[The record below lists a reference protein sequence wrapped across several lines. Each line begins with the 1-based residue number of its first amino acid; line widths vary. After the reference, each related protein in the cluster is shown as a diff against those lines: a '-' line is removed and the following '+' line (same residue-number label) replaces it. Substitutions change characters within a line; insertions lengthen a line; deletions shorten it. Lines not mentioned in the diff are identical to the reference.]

1 MGKGQRWQ
9 REGEAELLLT
19 QFLARELA
27 ATMYLGSNN
36 HHRVRRHHH
45 HRLNEEEGIDR
56 HHPPTL
62 AIDRQGDVSDDH
74 HRPSSAGSLRRHI
87 AASLMRHHQFSERN
101 KHALQPL
108 SPASYGSSLEMA
120 AYNPAATPDSSVE
133 LRGRIGESSYSF
145 KTSTE
150 LLKVLNRIWSLEEQH
165 ASNMSLVKS
174 LKNELVHA
182 RTKIKEL
189 LRDQQANRHQVDE
202 LMKQISEGNL
212 ARKSKE
218 QERIDAALR
227 SVREELE
234 NERKLR
240 KRSESLHRKLAREL
254 FEIKVSLS
262 TTVKE
267 LEKERKS
274 TELLEELCDEFAKG
288 IREYARHVHDVRQKS
303 DKDWT
308 DMVDHDNLILH
319 ISESWLDERMQ
330 MKDREKSSI
339 IDRLRPEIEAFIAAR
354 QISQVRTKD
363 NSSPRDPKEGRYR
376 HQSLESIP
384 ERTSAPQC
392 TGHEDPA
399 FADARADEISKA
411 GPCNDEEQVELVLS
425 GRKKSHSP
433 CTSVQM
439 SDPQNAPQEM
449 DDRITETGE
458 GTPTG
463 INMLQKS
470 EIYDALIKEG
480 IQQRKK
486 GYNDERHGSNSK
498 TVDKLMS
505 ELVVSEGGS
514 FPAEYES
521 KDVSSGNPALRRNAS
536 PVRQWMN
543 IMRSPDPRISNS
555 SSKNVL
561 AAKLQE
567 PKSKEHKSKGQRS
580 RLKFLKGLT

>member
-1 MGKGQRWQ
+1 
-9 REGEAELLLT
+9 
-19 QFLARELA
+19 
-27 ATMYLGSNN
+27 
-36 HHRVRRHHH
+36 
-45 HRLNEEEGIDR
+45 
-56 HHPPTL
+56 
-62 AIDRQGDVSDDH
+62 
-74 HRPSSAGSLRRHI
+74 
-87 AASLMRHHQFSERN
+87 MRHHQFSERN

-120 AYNPAATPDSSVE
+120 PYNPAVTPDSSVE

-174 LKNELVHA
+174 LKNELDHA
-182 RTKIKEL
+182 RAKIKEL
-189 LRDQQANRHQVDE
+189 LRDQQANRHEVDE
-202 LMKQISEGNL
+202 LMKQMSEGNL

-218 QERIDAALR
+218 QERIDAALH

-254 FEIKVSLS
+254 FGIKVSLS

-308 DMVDHDNLILH
+308 DMADHDNLILH

-330 MKDREKSSI
+330 TKDREKNSI
-339 IDRLRPEIEAFIAAR
+339 IDRLRPEIEAFLAAR

-376 HQSLESIP
+376 RQSLESVP
-384 ERTSAPQC
+384 ERMSAPQR
-392 TGHEDPA
+392 TGHEDSA
-399 FADARADEISKA
+399 FADARADEITKA
-411 GPCNDEEQVELVLS
+411 GPCNDEEQVELALG

-449 DDRITETGE
+449 DEKITETGE

-486 GYNDERHGSNSK
+486 GYNDERHVSNSK

-505 ELVVSEGGS
+505 ELVVSEGGG

-521 KDVSSGNPALRRNAS
+521 KDVSSVNPALRGNAS